1 MMSRLRR
8 RLSMPLRLLMLVVV
22 LLGTAG
28 GALAAAL
35 GDLHAL
41 SHADSTAMP
50 HALSHAGPAAVMDAA
65 VQGATDHADDD
76 DGTRLLHAL
85 VHCGHCHGHG
95 GVLPLASSA
104 WTLPGAPAHIV
115 PTGMTAQLLA
125 QPPESLLRPP
135 IAV

>member
-1 MMSRLRR
+1 MMSRLRH
-8 RLSMPLRLLMLVVV
+8 RLSLPVRLLMLAVV

-28 GALAAAL
+28 GALASAL

-41 SHADSTAMP
+41 SHAGA
-50 HALSHAGPAAVMDAA
+50 AGLSHAVSHAEPGDVAAAA
-65 VQGATDHADDD
+65 SEPDHADED
-76 DGTRLLHAL
+76 DGARLLHAL

-95 GVLPLASSA
+95 GVLPLAASA
-104 WTLPGAPAHIV
+104 WSLPAAPAHAV
-115 PTGMTAQLLA
+115 PAGLTAQLLA

>member
-22 LLGTAG
+22 LFGTAG

-41 SHADSTAMP
+41 SHGDTGLA
-50 HALSHAGPAAVMDAA
+50 HAAA
-65 VQGATDHADDD
+65 HADASVPLEADTGQEEDD
-76 DGTRLLHAL
+76 QGTRLLHAL

-95 GVLPLASSA
+95 GVLPLAASA

>member
-8 RLSMPLRLLMLVVV
+8 RLSLPFRLLMLVVV
-22 LLGTAG
+22 LFGTAG

-41 SHADSTAMP
+41 SHSDTGLA
-50 HALSHAGPAAVMDAA
+50 HALSHVPPADAA
-65 VQGATDHADDD
+65 AAADANADSDQDD
-76 DGTRLLHAL
+76 SARLLHAL

-95 GVLPLASSA
+95 GVLPLAASA
-104 WTLPGAPAHIV
+104 WSLPAAPAHLV
-115 PTGMTAQLLA
+115 PSGLTAQLLA

>member
-8 RLSMPLRLLMLVVV
+8 HLSLPLRLLMLVVL

-28 GALAAAL
+28 GALASAL

-41 SHADSTAMP
+41 SHADVTGQA
-50 HALSHAGPAAVMDAA
+50 HAASHASAEAADDGDANH
-65 VQGATDHADDD
+65 DDDD
-76 DGTRLLHAL
+76 DGARLLHAL
-85 VHCGHCHGHG
+85 VHCGQCHGHG

-104 WTLPGAPAHIV
+104 WSLPVASAHAV
-115 PTGMTAQLLA
+115 PTGLTAQLLA

>member
-1 MMSRLRR
+1 MSRLRH
-8 RLSMPLRLLMLVVV
+8 RLSLPLRLLMLAVV

-28 GALAAAL
+28 GALASAL

-41 SHADSTAMP
+41 SHTDIVGVA
-50 HALSHAGPAAVMDAA
+50 HATSHSASAERAGLP
-65 VQGATDHADDD
+65 ADDAD
-76 DGTRLLHAL
+76 TADEDGSERLLHAL

-95 GVLPLASSA
+95 GVLPLAASA
-104 WTLPGAPAHIV
+104 WSLPAAPAHALPV
-115 PTGMTAQLLA
+115 GLTAQLLA

>member
-8 RLSMPLRLLMLVVV
+8 RLPLPLRLLLLAVM

-28 GALAAAL
+28 GALASAL

-41 SHADSTAMP
+41 SHAETATAP
-50 HALSHAGPAAVMDAA
+50 HPASHTEPVASIGVQMDASI
-65 VQGATDHADDD
+65 DADDD
-76 DGTRLLHAL
+76 STRLLHAL

-95 GVLPLASSA
+95 GVLPLAASA
-104 WTLPGAPAHIV
+104 WTLPGPPAHLV
-115 PTGMTAQLLA
+115 PVGMTAQLLA

>member
-8 RLSMPLRLLMLVVV
+8 RLPLPLRLLLLAVM

-28 GALAAAL
+28 GALASAL

-41 SHADSTAMP
+41 SHAETATAP
-50 HALSHAGPAAVMDAA
+50 HPASHAEPAVAIDAQMEPSIDAA
-65 VQGATDHADDD
+65 DD
-76 DGTRLLHAL
+76 DGTRVLHAL

-95 GVLPLASSA
+95 GVLPLAASA
-104 WTLPGAPAHIV
+104 WTLPGAPAHLV
-115 PTGMTAQLLA
+115 PVGMTAQLLA